1 MARPVLGGHSL
12 TLDHAPTA
20 TGTRLLGAASV
31 PGHGVPNSAC
41 ISREHLWLTTF

>member
-1 MARPVLGGHSL
+1 MARPVLGSHSL

-31 PGHGVPNSAC
+31 PGHGVPTLHAYLES
-41 ISREHLWLTTF
+41 IYG